1 MKLILIIS
9 ILVTIFSSAFADP
22 ANLQKQRVFYKEL
35 LSAETNSLMDNWN
48 IIYNKEIYEYITNA
62 LKLGDSE
69 INQSIISYLNLKAS
83 RYFSTSPLS
92 RPEKEQLKK
101 LANIA
106 ELKSFLFN
114 EAKKDD
120 PIEQVFPT
128 IMVFY
133 GEDDA
138 TKNEILSLAKQ
149 VKPRVIIASFL
160 SVGAYTNALDE
171 IVIEAIKSNDHHS
184 IGVAATYLKQFP
196 IESVLPHL
204 MEIYANPPE
213 EIVLEGEKSPLPNAT
228 DIYQMLIGSA
238 ILSYQYDQL
247 LPYKTKL
254 LELKV
259 NKFGS
264 MSKQVHNSLTDKVS
278 Q

>member
-9 ILVTIFSSAFADP
+9 ILATGICLAFADS
-22 ANLQKQRVFYKEL
+22 ADLKNERVFYKEL
-35 LSAETNSLMDNWN
+35 LDSETNSLMDNWN
-48 IIYNKEIYEYITNA
+48 VIYNKEISNYITNA
-62 LKLGDSE
+62 LELGDSE
-69 INQSIISYLNLKAS
+69 INQSLIVYLNLKAS
-83 RYFSTSPLS
+83 RYFSTSPL
-92 RPEKEQLKK
+92 PKPNEEQLQELTK
-101 LANIA
+101 ITG
-106 ELKSFLFN
+106 LKSFLFN

-138 TKNEILSLAKQ
+138 TKKEILSLAKQ
-149 VKPRVIIASFL
+149 VRPRVIIASFL
-160 SVGAYTNALDE
+160 SVGTYTNALDD
-171 IVIEAIKSNDHHS
+171 IVIEAMKSNDHHS
-184 IGVAATYLKQFP
+184 IGVAATYLKHFP
-196 IESVLPHL
+196 IESALPHL
-204 MEIYANPPE
+204 MELYTNPPE

-259 NKFGS
+259 NKFGA
-264 MSKQVHNSLTDKVS
+264 MSKQVHNALIDKVTK
-278 Q
+278 